1 MIFKKTRTAVDA
13 SLFVQV
19 LALMAGALI
28 LAQATN
34 LLVLYF
40 GPVPQPEAHTASEI
54 IAAYLGKPPADPDRR
69 LETRNVKE
77 LPKDA
82 EAPLNTTR
90 LIRRNLAAR
99 LEKENI
105 AIDPGEIRVKDAW
118 DRWYGRRSRLSFGNG
133 NGNGGGGPNNETP
146 GGVVGGPVAP
156 LNPGGMTGNLS
167 AARGPA
173 PGANDVNGGR
183 GPVAGVN
190 NPGGNGAPGPNSA
203 ANFDFSRED
212 LPALAPFVV
221 AFHQP
226 DGSWQIV
233 QTPPGWRPDPWQQR
247 SLITFAVT
255 FLVALI
261 AAYLFTRR
269 LTAPFTRLAES
280 AERLGRDPNAP
291 PVSVDGPRESRS
303 AARAFN
309 VMQERLRRYV
319 DDRTAMVGA
328 IAHDL
333 RTPLTRLRFRIE
345 SLPVDQKS
353 KMSTDLDQM
362 EAMVAAT
369 LSFVRDA
376 TQAAQ
381 RTKLELSSVLES
393 LADEMSDMGA
403 SVTMERSDK
412 VVVEGDPVA
421 LKRLFGNLLDN
432 AVKYGK
438 VARVRVFKDDGHAIV
453 EIDDDGPGVPDAEK
467 ERVFEPFYRR
477 EPSRNRDT
485 GGIGLGLAVVR
496 TVARAHGGDAELINR
511 PGGGMTARVSL
522 PV

>member
-1 MIFKKTRTAVDA
+1 VIFKRNRAAVDA

-19 LALMAGALI
+19 VALMAGALI

-34 LLVLYF
+34 LIVLYRDPPRPEMSPASDIAAAF
-40 GPVPQPEAHTASEI
+40 MGKKIPDAQIKLTAKTVAESPVKEPVPNRSIPGRELRRGIAHHI
-54 IAAYLGKPPADPDRR
+54 
-69 LETRNVKE
+69 E
-77 LPKDA
+77 LAGGPKI
-82 EAPLNTTR
+82 EVT
-90 LIRRNLAAR
+90 
-99 LEKENI
+99 
-105 AIDPGEIRVKDAW
+105 EIRFEDNAR
-118 DRWYGRRSRLSFGNG
+118 RWYGERLVGNR
-133 NGNGGGGPNNETP
+133 P
-146 GGVVGGPVAP
+146 
-156 LNPGGMTGNLS
+156 
-167 AARGPA
+167 
-173 PGANDVNGGR
+173 
-183 GPVAGVN
+183 
-190 NPGGNGAPGPNSA
+190 
-203 ANFDFSRED
+203 ANFQFDRED
-212 LPALAPFVV
+212 PPAFAPFTI
-221 AFHQP
+221 AIHQA
-226 DGSWQIV
+226 DG
-233 QTPPGWRPDPWQQR
+233 TWRVIKSSGLLLDPWQR
-247 SLITFAVT
+247 RAVLTFAIT
-255 FLVALI
+255 FLVVLI
-261 AAYLFTRR
+261 VAYLFVIR
-269 LTAPFTRLAES
+269 LTQPFTRLAES
-280 AERLGRDPNAP
+280 ADRLGRDPNAP
-291 PVSVDGPRESRS
+291 PLGVSGPREARA

-345 SLPVDQKS
+345 SLPDDQKA

-393 LADEMSDMGA
+393 LADEMSDMGS

-438 VARVRVFKDDGHAIV
+438 AARVRVFKEDDHAIV
-453 EIDDDGPGVPDAEK
+453 EIDDDGPGVPEAEK

-511 PGGGMTARVSL
+511 DGGGLTARVSL